1 MKDESVERQIQRV
14 EMEKLKYKIEQLEN
28 EINYWRSLYNEESGK
43 ANYWYSEYK
52 AASLPKS
59 KLWIDEYV
67 KLKAEDRKTEFDV

>member
-14 EMEKLKYKIEQLEN
+14 EMEKLKYKIERLEN

-52 AASLPKS
+52 VASLPKS

-67 KLKAEDRKTEFDV
+67 KLKAEDRKTESDV